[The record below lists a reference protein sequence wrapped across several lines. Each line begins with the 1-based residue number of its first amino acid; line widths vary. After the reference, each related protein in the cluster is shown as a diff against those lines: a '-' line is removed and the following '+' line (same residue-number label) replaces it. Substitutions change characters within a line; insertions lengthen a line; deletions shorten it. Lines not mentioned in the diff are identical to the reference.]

1 MKKIIIANWKMNPAT
16 AKEAQQLATRIQQG
30 TSGISDIKVVICPP
44 FPYLSS
50 LGNKG
55 NQNYISLG
63 GQDCFY
69 EMRGSYTGAVSPL
82 MLKDLGCEYVILGHS
97 ERKQYF
103 GETNEIINKKL
114 KASLKAGLDIIL
126 CIGEESR
133 DSFDSKGKWMR
144 ELDPKVKEQ
153 LVLALRDVKKSQVKN
168 IVVAYEPIWAIGTG
182 SPATSDDVLS
192 VKIFVKKILSEL
204 YDRKIADAT
213 KVLYG
218 GSTNKKNTASFVGD
232 EGVDGLL
239 VGGSSLDSEEFS
251 AMVKAISE
259 VS

>member
-16 AKEAQQLATRIQQG
+16 EKEALQLAMRVQQG
-30 TSGISDIKVVICPP
+30 TSGISDTKIVICPP
-44 FPYLSS
+44 FPYLFSLKVKGGQSS
-50 LGNKG
+50 V
-55 NQNYISLG
+55 SLG

-82 MLKDLGCEYVILGHS
+82 MLKDMGCEYVILGHS

-114 KASLKAGLDIIL
+114 RAAIKAGLKVIL
-126 CIGEESR
+126 CIGEDSR

-153 LVLALRDVKKSQVKN
+153 LVLALRDVKKSQIKN
-168 IVVAYEPIWAIGTG
+168 IMVAYEPIWAIGTG
-182 SPATSDDVLS
+182 SPATTDDVLS

-204 YDRKIADAT
+204 YDRKVADAT

-218 GSTNKKNTASFVGD
+218 GSTNKKNAISFVGD

-239 VGGSSLDSEEFS
+239 VGGSSLDGEEFI
-251 AMVKAISE
+251 AMVRAIS
-259 VS
+259 